1 MDISQLLNSDLG
13 KQIIGGIGNQTGT
26 SEKEVTSVVSA
37 AAPVLLGMLHKNAS
51 SEEGASGIMG
61 ALNKHDGSILDNL
74 SGFFG
79 SGDSTSDG
87 NGILKHVLGDNR
99 NSVENAISKK
109 TGVDSSKVSSIL
121 AMLAPFLWVSRKQ
134 QKMPVVYKVARIRCL
149 IGWLLGGSGGSSLG
163 AIFFL
168 RFGGG
173 RKNPVHGGLL
183 GKRLVVGLPFGVE
196 VSSGD
201 GKCYAVLSLFL
212 KANLCESFSFMLI
225 LRYISKVAG
234 ISETWYNISFRISSW
249 L

>member
-26 SEKEVTSVVSA
+26 SEKEATSVVSA

-51 SEEGASGIMG
+51 SEEGANGIMG

-121 AMLAPFLWVSRKQ
+121 AMLAPIIMGYLGKQ
-134 QKMPVVYKVARIRCL
+134 TKNAGGVQSGGGL
-149 IGWLLGGSGGSSLG
+149 GDLLGGLLGGSGGSSMGGDILSSILG
-163 AIFFL
+163 GSSKKS
-168 RFGGG
+168 GGL
-173 RKNPVHGGLL
+173 GGLL
-183 GKRLVVGLPFGVE
+183 GKLFG
-196 VSSGD
+196 
-201 GKCYAVLSLFL
+201 K
-212 KANLCESFSFMLI
+212 
-225 LRYISKVAG
+225 
-234 ISETWYNISFRISSW
+234 
-249 L
+249 